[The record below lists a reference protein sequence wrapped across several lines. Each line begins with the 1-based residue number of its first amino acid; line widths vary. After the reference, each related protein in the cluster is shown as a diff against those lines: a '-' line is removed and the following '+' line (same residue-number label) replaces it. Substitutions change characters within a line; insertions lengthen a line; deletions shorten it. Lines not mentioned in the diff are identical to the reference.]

1 MAKTI
6 IGYRK
11 WRSEKGSFCIIN
23 VTSPYTERE
32 KNFGAVGTGMK
43 EEWIPVE
50 FQDLFQPSCIGKS
63 VVLTYEPGANNR
75 AYIVGVKII

>member
-11 WRSEKGSFCIIN
+11 WKSEKGSFCIVN
-23 VTSPYTERE
+23 TSAPFTDRE
-32 KNFGAVGTGMK
+32 KNFGAVGHSVK
-43 EEWIPVE
+43 EEWIPFD
-50 FQDLFQPSCIGKS
+50 FQDLIQPACIGKQI
-63 VVLTYEPGANNR
+63 VLTYEPGAGNR